1 MKCCSNSTDMNYK
14 KNVLGILLVTL
25 VFVSSCAISSQI
37 SRYSESRTYFNSQ
50 PRLIK
55 NEYAESDIYTLYERG
70 STGFVSIQT
79 LRSNLERRAELFA
92 YRQNKSFI
100 VLGEKISEPPYI
112 LGNFPRIQIVFALI
126 DKSN

>member
-1 MKCCSNSTDMNYK
+1 MLEKFSLMNYK
-14 KNVLGILLVTL
+14 NSLGILLVAITL
-25 VFVSSCAISSQI
+25 FTNCATSSQI

-55 NEYAESDIYTLYERG
+55 NEYPTSDIYTLYERG
-70 STGFVSIQT
+70 ATGFVSIQT

-92 YRQNKSFI
+92 NRQNKSFI

-126 DKSN
+126 DKNN

>member
-1 MKCCSNSTDMNYK
+1 MNYT
-14 KNVLGILLVTL
+14 KNGLGILLVVLTL
-25 VFVSSCAISSQI
+25 VTSCATSSQI

-50 PRLIK
+50 PRVIK
-55 NEYAESDIYTLYERG
+55 NEYPESDIYTLYERG
-70 STGFVSIQT
+70 ATGFVSIQT

-92 YRQNKSFI
+92 NRQNKSFM

-126 DKSN
+126 DKSH

>member
-1 MKCCSNSTDMNYK
+1 MKHKSS
-14 KNVLGILLVTL
+14 VLLGCLITII
-25 VFVSSCAISSQI
+25 FISSCATSSQI
-37 SRYSESRTYFNSQ
+37 SRYSESRTYFNTQ

-55 NEYAESDIYTLYERG
+55 NEYPESDIYTLYERG

-92 YRQNKSFI
+92 NRQNKSI
-100 VLGEKISEPPYI
+100 VVLGEKISEPPYI

-126 DKSN
+126 DKK

>member
-1 MKCCSNSTDMNYK
+1 MKHKSNVVWGLLM
-14 KNVLGILLVTL
+14 LIILT
-25 VFVSSCAISSQI
+25 SGCATSSQI

-55 NEYAESDIYTLYERG
+55 NEYPQSDIYTLYERG

-92 YRQNKSFI
+92 NRQNKSFV
-100 VLGEKISEPPYI
+100 VLGERISEPPYI

-126 DKSN
+126 DKK